1 MNETTIL
8 VWVNIAIFGI
18 IAIIIVKLYFRKDE
32 LEKDETPLIPK
43 DGINGL
49 IQTGKDKIKNS
60 QSTLSKTTPSK
71 SSVSTY
77 FSKQNQPKGASLRKE
92 GQIPEDNFNNYIVPK
107 TNEPNFSNKIE
118 SKKEEP
124 TKPINFNYKTK
135 VQKFQDPINETQID
149 IMSNSRKNTN
159 PEEKKNTVSLEET
172 PKHELK
178 DLFSIDELIKKSK
191 RKDNEREKESKTIKK
206 EKEDTSKIKESIKQM
221 KEGKTEEEPIVEIN
235 DSITETKP
243 SSMTIDT
250 KKEKNTS
257 NQVNFYDIINNSP
270 KDNNK
275 DSKKIKDNVYNS
287 EGITDAIKSSEKE
300 DEKEPKST
308 INQKE
313 IYCDD
318 EEENISDILSS
329 NKDEISETKEESI
342 EEILTEDKTP
352 KENVLVENEE
362 IKTPSLKS
370 PTKIESK
377 EDDLNIITPVKEDYE
392 FGAPLEDS
400 ELFKE
405 KEEENIL
412 GDLDYRKDLAK
423 ITNTIKNSKIFNN
436 VKEKLAPEH
445 RIDEEEQVAEEMYLR
460 NINTYKEE
468 TEFPEYEPIINE
480 SYENYHDDY
489 DYEEQ
494 TQEELIRQENT
505 RKVFDMVKNNE
516 TTPEPKTQSA
526 SSLKI
531 KEKPK
536 RNNIKITVNGE
547 EINLRKGAEIIF
559 KHKEET
565 YSSKIYGIRGNDI
578 SVKYRGKKIIIN
590 PKDIKKVY

>member
-8 VWVNIAIFGI
+8 VWVNIAIIGI

-135 VQKFQDPINETQID
+135 VQKFQEPINETQID
-149 IMSNSRKNTN
+149 IMSNSRNTN
-159 PEEKKNTVSLEET
+159 PEEKKNTISLEET

-178 DLFSIDELIKKSK
+178 DLFSIDELIKESK

-206 EKEDTSKIKESIKQM
+206 EKEDTSEIKESIKQM

-243 SSMTIDT
+243 PSMTIDT

-257 NQVNFYDIINNSP
+257 NQVHFYDVINTSS
-270 KDNNK
+270 KDNDK
-275 DSKKIKDNVYNS
+275 DSKDSVYNS
-287 EGITDAIKSSEKE
+287 ERITDAIKSSEKE
-300 DEKEPKST
+300 DEAKST
-308 INQKE
+308 I
-313 IYCDD
+313 D
-318 EEENISDILSS
+318 EEENISDILSA
-329 NKDEISETKEESI
+329 NKDKVSETKEESI

-460 NINTYKEE
+460 NVNTYKEE

-480 SYENYHDDY
+480 SHENYHDDY
-489 DYEEQ
+489 NYEEQ
-494 TQEELIRQENT
+494 TQEQLIRQENT
-505 RKVFDMVKNNE
+505 RKVFDMAKNNE

-531 KEKPK
+531 KEKPE
-536 RNNIKITVNGE
+536 RNNIKITLNGN

-565 YSSKIYGIRGNDI
+565 YSSKVYGIRGNDI

>member
-8 VWVNIAIFGI
+8 VWANIAIIGV

-32 LEKDETPLIPK
+32 LEKDETPLIQK
-43 DGINGL
+43 DSVNGL
-49 IQTGKDKIKNS
+49 IQTGKDKLKNS
-60 QSTLSKTTPSK
+60 QNTLSKTTSPN

-77 FSKQNQPKGASLRKE
+77 FSKNQPKNTSLRKK
-92 GQIPEDNFNNYIVPK
+92 GQIPQDNFNSYVVPE
-107 TNEPNFSNKIE
+107 TNKETFSNK
-118 SKKEEP
+118 KE
-124 TKPINFNYKTK
+124 TNKKPINFNYETK
-135 VQKFQDPINETQID
+135 VQKFQEPINETQMD
-149 IMSNSRKNTN
+149 IMSKNKENT
-159 PEEKKNTVSLEET
+159 KKENIENNISINKK

-178 DLFSIDELIKKSK
+178 DLFSIDELIKESK
-191 RKDNEREKESKTIKK
+191 RKDSEREKESKTIKK
-206 EKEDTSKIKESIKQM
+206 EKEDTSEIKESIKQM

-243 SSMTIDT
+243 PSMTIDT

-257 NQVNFYDIINNSP
+257 NQVHFYDVINTSS
-270 KDNNK
+270 KDNDK
-275 DSKKIKDNVYNS
+275 DSKDSVYNS
-287 EGITDAIKSSEKE
+287 ERITDAIKSSEKE
-300 DEKEPKST
+300 DEAKST
-308 INQKE
+308 I
-313 IYCDD
+313 D
-318 EEENISDILSS
+318 EEENISDILSA
-329 NKDEISETKEESI
+329 NKDKVSETKEESI

-352 KENVLVENEE
+352 KENVLAENEE

-370 PTKIESK
+370 PTKVESK
-377 EDDLNIITPVKEDYE
+377 EDDLSIITPVKEDYE

-405 KEEENIL
+405 EEEENTL

-423 ITNTIKNSKIFNN
+423 ITNTIKNSKIFND

-460 NINTYKEE
+460 NVNTYKEE

-480 SYENYHDDY
+480 SHENYHDDY
-489 DYEEQ
+489 NYEEQ
-494 TQEELIRQENT
+494 TQEQLIRQENT
-505 RKVFDMVKNNE
+505 RKVFDMAKNNE

-531 KEKPK
+531 KEKPE
-536 RNNIKITVNGE
+536 RNNIKITLNGN

-565 YSSKIYGIRGNDI
+565 YSSKVYGIRGNDI